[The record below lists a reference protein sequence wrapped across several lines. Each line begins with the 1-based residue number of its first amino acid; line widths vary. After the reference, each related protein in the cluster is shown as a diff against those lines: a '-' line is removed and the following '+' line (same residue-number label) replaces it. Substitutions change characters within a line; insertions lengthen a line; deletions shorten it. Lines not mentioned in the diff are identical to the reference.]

1 MTATY
6 YEWLMT
12 QRKRNTSVGDLARD
26 AEGDRRVQA
35 GFETRGHLVAYLT
48 SRGACDGA
56 VRAARTSWASWRKA
70 ITE

>member
-6 YEWLMT
+6 SEWLMT
-12 QRKRNTSVGDLARD
+12 QRKRNTPVGDLARD
-26 AEGDRRVQA
+26 AEDDRRIQA

-56 VRAARTSWASWRKA
+56 VREARASLARWRKA
-70 ITE
+70 STA